1 MSKLTV
7 IFAILK
13 SKAIKDI
20 AKAAIDMGKTVFSEI
35 KEAKKDNI
43 VTKDERKTILK
54 LALIK
59 FEKVLEKIVLAI

>member
-13 SKAIKDI
+13 SKEIKEI
-20 AKAAIDMGKTVFSEI
+20 AKAAIDMGKNVFAEI
-35 KEAKKDNI
+35 KKAKKDNI